1 MDLIYIARK
10 YKNKRVLLIVILV
23 ILLLIY
29 TILASKNISNK
40 RKELE
45 KQTAKT
51 QAEISENEA
60 ETEVSNNNKGRV
72 VQLTETGKNN
82 IENIY
87 KSEAKRVFLTFDDGP
102 SKKITVPIL
111 DLLKEQ
117 DIKASFFVL
126 GNRVELYPDIVKREY
141 EEGHYIANHGYS
153 HVYSQVYSSV
163 QSVLDEYNKTNDCI
177 KIASGNGEY
186 NSNIFRFPG
195 GLKGGKY
202 IELKQE
208 AANLLRDNNIAYV
221 DWNALSG
228 DAEGITDIDAL
239 VERVKQTTAN
249 KNSVVLLMHDAGDK
263 TYTLDALPRI
273 IEYLREEGYEFLNF
287 YDIMSP

>member
-177 KIASGNGEY
+177 KIAIGNGEY

-202 IELKQE
+202 SELKQE

>member
-10 YKNKRVLLIVILV
+10 YKNKRVLLIIILV

-51 QAEISENEA
+51 QTEINENEA
-60 ETEVSNNNKGRV
+60 EIEFTNNKGRV
-72 VQLTETGKNN
+72 VQLTENGKNN

-87 KSEAKRVFLTFDDGP
+87 KSENKRVFLTFDDGP

-117 DIKASFFVL
+117 NIKASFFVL

-153 HVYSQVYSSV
+153 HIYSQVYSSA
-163 QSVLDEYNKTNDCI
+163 QSVLDEYTKTNDCVRTAI
-177 KIASGNGEY
+177 GNMEY

-202 IELKQE
+202 SELKQE
-208 AANLLRDNNIAYV
+208 AANLLRENNIAYI

-287 YDIMSP
+287 YDILN